1 MHKVTHPI
9 NIIALLSGSP
19 LIKMAPAMLCFWCTA
34 AGSPPPPPPP
44 SPPPPSPSRIYWFT
58 LQISLK

>member
-19 LIKMAPAMLCFWCTA
+19 LIKMAQAMLCFWCTA
-34 AGSPPPPPPP
+34 AGSPPPPP
-44 SPPPPSPSRIYWFT
+44 SRIYWFT